1 MDKILLVAV
10 VFNLLFVSPVLA
22 EEKLRIYDE
31 KSRFVGYITESGR
44 IYDKDSRFR
53 GTIQGDRIY
62 DEKSRFKGTIKK
74 ERSGGKVKI
83 PCRK

>member
-10 VFNLLFVSPVLA
+10 VFNLLFVSPFLA
-22 EEKLRIYDE
+22 GEKLRIYDE
-31 KSRFVGYITESGR
+31 KSKFVGYITESGR

-74 ERSGGKVKI
+74 ERSGRKDKI

>member
-1 MDKILLVAV
+1 MMK
-10 VFNLLFVSPVLA
+10 
-22 EEKLRIYDE
+22 

-62 DEKSRFKGTIKK
+62 DEKSRFKGTIKE
-74 ERSGGKVKI
+74 ERSGKKERM
-83 PCRK
+83 PHLK

>member
-1 MDKILLVAV
+1 MEKILLVA
-10 VFNLLFVSPVLA
+10 FALNLLLASPA
-22 EEKLRIYDE
+22 FARDKFRIYDE

-62 DEKSRFKGTIKK
+62 DEKSQFKGTIKE
-74 ERSGGKVKI
+74 ERSGKKERM
-83 PCRK
+83 PYLK

>member
-22 EEKLRIYDE
+22 GEKLRIYDE
-31 KSRFVGYITESGR
+31 KSRFFGYITESGR

-62 DEKSRFKGTIKK
+62 DEKFRFKGTIKK
-74 ERSGGKVKI
+74 ERLGMKDKI